1 MTISIDTN
9 QRPAM
14 PIPFYQLLTQELL
27 NTSPKDA
34 NAITLYFRDPDYS
47 PERGGFH
54 PVEVRLEKQFDRWR
68 LVYVTG
74 FAFHGYELIKDI
86 DICFNSKMRVKSSLS
101 YLATISSVITIWM
114 FTKFKS
120 HWVKYQI
127 QIQVPILVKRELGN
141 PAISRGVSNITF

>member
-14 PIPFYQLLTQELL
+14 PISFYQLLTQELL

-68 LVYVTG
+68 LVYVTD

-86 DICFNSKMRVKSSLS
+86 DICFNSKQVYSSLGGWINHDEGEELIELFRDNFIS
-101 YLATISSVITIWM
+101 YHHMEV
-114 FTKFKS
+114 
-120 HWVKYQI
+120 YQV
-127 QIQVPILVKRELGN
+127 QVALG
-141 PAISRGVSNITF
+141 

>member
-1 MTISIDTN
+1 
-9 QRPAM
+9 
-14 PIPFYQLLTQELL
+14 LLTQELL

-68 LVYVTG
+68 LVYVTD

-86 DICFNSKMRVKSSLS
+86 DICFNSKQVYSSLGGWINHDEGEELIELFSDNFIS
-101 YLATISSVITIWM
+101 YHHMDV
-114 FTKFKS
+114 
-120 HWVKYQI
+120 YQV
-127 QIQVPILVKRELGN
+127 QVALG
-141 PAISRGVSNITF
+141 